1 MIYLKKCGGMGSPG
15 EEYTFMKKSVFV
27 LAVIGAACSSVAF
40 AAEVKKDKSSCAS
53 REGHDHE

>member
-1 MIYLKKCGGMGSPG
+1 MLHEKIL
-15 EEYTFMKKSVFV
+15 FV
-27 LAVIGAACSSVAF
+27 LAVMGAACSSVAF